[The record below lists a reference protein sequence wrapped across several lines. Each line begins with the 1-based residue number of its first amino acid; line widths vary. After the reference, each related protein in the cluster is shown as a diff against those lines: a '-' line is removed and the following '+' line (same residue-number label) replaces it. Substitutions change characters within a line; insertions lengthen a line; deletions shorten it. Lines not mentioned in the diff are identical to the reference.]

1 MESAGGSCREPAPRR
16 HGLAYPPSG
25 RSPAAAGLRRRP
37 GRALCGPSPSCRR
50 HNPLR
55 PFHSGSRLPLFG
67 RFQRL
72 AVEDRG
78 GRAGLAAE
86 RFAQRH
92 VELFPNAL
100 PDAVALELAEDVVD
114 RGTRRKCAARQIPP
128 GTAGAQKIEDRIH
141 RPAHVGLARPPA
153 RLRRRDQR
161 FKALPLRIGQ
171 IARQTSPR
179 LFVSLPVR
187 LRPHPESK
195 PPSHPGGGE
204 SRPNPNRQ
212 KLLGQALRS
221 KDLVAPKSYLVALPV
236 CRSCSRSMASDSWTA
251 T

>member
-1 MESAGGSCREPAPRR
+1 M
-16 HGLAYPPSG
+16 
-25 RSPAAAGLRRRP
+25 RP
-37 GRALCGPSPSCRR
+37 FTSCRR

-55 PFHSGSRLPLFG
+55 PFHSGSRLPFFR

-100 PDAVALELAEDVVD
+100 PHAVALELAEDVVD

-128 GTAGAQKIEDRIH
+128 GTACAQKIEDRIH
-141 RPAHVGLARPPA
+141 RRAHIRLARPPA

-161 FKALPLRIGQ
+161 FKALPLRIRQ

-179 LFVSLPVR
+179 LFVSLPLC

-204 SRPNPNRQ
+204 SCPNLNRH
-212 KLLGQALRS
+212 KLLGQALMG
-221 KDLVAPKSYLVALPV
+221 KT
-236 CRSCSRSMASDSWTA
+236 SCGSIGS
-251 T
+251 